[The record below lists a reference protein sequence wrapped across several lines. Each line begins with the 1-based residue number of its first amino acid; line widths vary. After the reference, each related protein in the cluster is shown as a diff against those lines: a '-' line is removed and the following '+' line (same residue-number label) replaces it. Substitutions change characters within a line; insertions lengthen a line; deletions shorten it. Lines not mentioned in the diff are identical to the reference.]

1 MALPPSASP
10 PPAPGAQPPG
20 GAPAQAPFGGSPAV
34 TPTPNKG
41 FEMAG
46 KQKVAMA
53 VKVLQDAL
61 PMYGASSEDGQ
72 IVLECLR
79 KLGKLAMP
87 GDVSPAGMQNGL
99 MQQMLKAAQAGQQQ
113 KQMAAPPQ
121 GGAPGGAPPQAP
133 PAAAA

>member
-10 PPAPGAQPPG
+10 PPPPAQAG
-20 GAPAQAPFGGSPAV
+20 GAPTQPPFGGSPAV

-61 PMYGASSEDGQ
+61 PLYGASSDEGQ
-72 IVLECLR
+72 ILLDCLR
-79 KLGKLAMP
+79 KLGKMAQP
-87 GDVSPAGMQNGL
+87 GDVSQSGQMNQL
-99 MQQMLKAAQAGQQQ
+99 QQMMLKAAQAGKTQQGL
-113 KQMAAPPQ
+113 AQ
-121 GGAPGGAPPQAP
+121 GSAQAPGGAPPTPA

>member
-10 PPAPGAQPPG
+10 PPTPGQSPGAPTQP
-20 GAPAQAPFGGSPAV
+20 PFGGSPAV

-61 PMYGASSEDGQ
+61 PMYGASSEEGQ
-72 IVLECLR
+72 VILDCLR
-79 KLGKLAMP
+79 KLGKMAQP
-87 GDVSPAGMQNGL
+87 GDVSQSGQINQL
-99 MQQMLKAAQAGQQQ
+99 QQMMLKAAQSGQTQRA
-113 KQMAAPPQ
+113 MAAQQTKGEASGGNPPVP
-121 GGAPGGAPPQAP
+121 AS
-133 PAAAA
+133 PAAT